1 MLDIHNHLISG
12 LDDGP
17 HTEKETLEI
26 CKAAEEYE
34 VHKIVATPH
43 YMEGKYEPEGNLIR
57 DKIEEINNNLQA
69 KDIQVEILP
78 GHEVH
83 ISENII
89 EKIKEEDI
97 LFINDSKY
105 ILLELPMD
113 YIPDYLD
120 QLFYNLSVMGY
131 KPIIAHPER
140 NKEVI
145 NDPGILYNW
154 VKDGI
159 IFQLNAGSLF
169 GVYGTE
175 VKKTALNLVD
185 NYLVQVIASDCH
197 GKSMAGLEWMARA
210 KRKLEDI
217 CGSYTIQFFTNA
229 EYIINNEE
237 IIYEEPA
244 RFESKSFWDIFNKF
258 NFVEGKSSKK
268 D

>member
-1 MLDIHNHLISG
+1 MFDIHNHLLAG

-17 HTEKETLEI
+17 QTQEETLEI
-26 CKAAEEYE
+26 CKAAEEFE

-43 YMEGKYEPEGNLIR
+43 YLEGQYEPEGELIR
-57 DKIEEINNNLQA
+57 KKIEETNDTLQKNN
-69 KDIQVEILP
+69 IQVEILP
-78 GHEVH
+78 GHEVYL
-83 ISENII
+83 SENTIN
-89 EKIKEEDI
+89 KIKKEDI

-105 ILLELPMD
+105 ILLELPMN
-113 YIPDYLD
+113 YIPEYLD
-120 QLFYNLSVMGY
+120 EFFYDLSVMGY

-145 NDPGILYNW
+145 KNPGILYRW
-154 VKDGI
+154 VKEGV

-169 GVYGTE
+169 GVYGPE
-175 VKKTALNLVD
+175 VKKCAIDLVD

-197 GKSMAGLEWMARA
+197 GESMAGLEWMARA

-229 EYIINNEE
+229 EYIINDEE
-237 IIYEEPA
+237 IICEEPTH
-244 RFESKSFWDIFNKF
+244 FESKSFWNFLDKF
-258 NFVEGKSSKK
+258 NFSERDNTKK